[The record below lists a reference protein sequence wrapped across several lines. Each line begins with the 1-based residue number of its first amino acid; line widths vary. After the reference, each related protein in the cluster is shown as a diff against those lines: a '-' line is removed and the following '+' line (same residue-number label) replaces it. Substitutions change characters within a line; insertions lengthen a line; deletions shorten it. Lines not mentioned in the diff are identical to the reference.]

1 MIMIAVHINGAIKE
15 IQTGTTISAL
25 TIDLDV
31 AHKKIALEVNREII
45 PRSQFDSRILQNG
58 DKIEIVT
65 AVGGG

>member
-1 MIMIAVHINGAIKE
+1 MIATHINGDIKQVE
-15 IQTGTTISAL
+15 TGTTIFNL
-25 TIDLDV
+25 VTDLDI
-31 AHKKIALEVNREII
+31 AHKKIALEINEEII

>member
-1 MIMIAVHINGAIKE
+1 MIAVHINGAIKE
-15 IQTGTTISAL
+15 IQPGTTISAL
-25 TIDLDV
+25 TNDLDV
-31 AHKKIALEVNREII
+31 AHKKIALEINEEII